1 MSTASAA
8 PVASAKTSPYV
19 VQLKCAN
26 AVLNDDPIMVITVPI
41 SSLDHPELMPYRTL
55 RQPVEHFR
63 AGIFVA
69 EGEKVVA
76 RLAASRLNILSVLI
90 TPEWFEQYRSMLDE
104 RAESIHVYIAEKSLL
119 ESIVGYNLHQGIM
132 AIGKIPSPET
142 LQSALARSPHPRLF
156 AAVDG
161 LTNSENLGVLVRNCA
176 AFGVH
181 ALFVGEN
188 SSSPYLRRSVR
199 NSMGTVFILPV
210 VHCSSLVETL
220 QLLSTRHQC
229 EVIGA
234 HPSAKEQSVFERDLS
249 DDCCIVFGSEGSGIS
264 PAVLA
269 ACDALAAIPMERAV
283 DSLNVASAS
292 AAVLYEVLRQRTQKG

>member
-1 MSTASAA
+1 MPYSM
-8 PVASAKTSPYV
+8 TSE
-19 VQLKCAN
+19 N
-26 AVLNDDPIMVITVPI
+26 MISIIPI
-41 SSLDHPELMPYRTL
+41 SSLDRRELAPYRTL

-76 RLAASRLNILSVLI
+76 RLIASRLSVLSVLI
-90 TPEWFEQYRSMLDE
+90 TPHWLAQYRQMLEE
-104 RAESIHVYIAEKSLL
+104 RAEDIQVFVAEKTLL
-119 ESIVGYNLHQGIM
+119 ERIVGYNLHQGIM

-142 LQSALARSPHPRLF
+142 LESALAHAPHPRLF
-156 AAVDG
+156 VAVDG

-199 NSMGTVFILPV
+199 NSMGTVFVLPV
-210 VHCSSLVETL
+210 VHCTNLVETL
-220 QLLSTRHQC
+220 RILSTQQHC
-229 EVIGA
+229 GIIGA
-234 HPSAKEQSVFERDLS
+234 HPSAKEDAVCDTDFSS
-249 DDCCIVFGSEGSGIS
+249 DSCVVFGSEGTGIS
-264 PAVLA
+264 QAVLSE
-269 ACDALAAIPMERAV
+269 CTALTAIPMERDV

-292 AAVLYEVLRQRTQKG
+292 AIVLYEALRQRARR